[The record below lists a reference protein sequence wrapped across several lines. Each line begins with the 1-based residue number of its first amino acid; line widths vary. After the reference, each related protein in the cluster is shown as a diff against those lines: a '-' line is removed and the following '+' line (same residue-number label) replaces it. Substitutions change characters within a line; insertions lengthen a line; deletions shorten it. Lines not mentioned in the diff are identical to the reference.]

1 MTDLQNYVDGLFR
14 HQPLT
19 PEIQDLKEEIVSNMM
34 AKRDDLMA
42 QGMDA
47 ESATQKAKESL
58 PAVDFLIDGNQL
70 TDVGTYRLECMQSVL
85 LNCILFWIFS
95 LPLLFVGPAFLSYV
109 GSVLVLAAGCAYA
122 WMKYHPV
129 NGVAVLSVTASERRR
144 KLVWMI
150 WGLFFLVSAG
160 MMAAVTFGSN
170 LWFGRPV
177 SVSGPYEMASIAMRF
192 YLPLLTI
199 FVPLT
204 FGSFSRL
211 LTKNRKG
218 GEDE

>member
-1 MTDLQNYVDGLFR
+1 
-14 HQPLT
+14 
-19 PEIQDLKEEIVSNMM
+19 
-34 AKRDDLMA
+34 
-42 QGMDA
+42 
-47 ESATQKAKESL
+47 
-58 PAVDFLIDGNQL
+58 
-70 TDVGTYRLECMQSVL
+70 
-85 LNCILFWIFS
+85 
-95 LPLLFVGPAFLSYV
+95 
-109 GSVLVLAAGCAYA
+109 
-122 WMKYHPV
+122 MKYHPV

-144 KLVWMI
+144 KLVWVI

-177 SVSGPYEMASIAMRF
+177 SISGPYEMASIAMRF

>member
-70 TDVGTYRLECMQSVL
+70 TDVGTYRMECMQSVL

-95 LPLLFVGPAFLSYV
+95 LSLLFVGPAFLSYV
-109 GSVLVLAAGCAYA
+109 GGVLVLAAGCTYA

-144 KLVWMI
+144 KLVWVI

-177 SVSGPYEMASIAMRF
+177 SISGPYEMASVAMRF

-204 FGSFSRL
+204 FGSFSRF

>member
-1 MTDLQNYVDGLFR
+1 MTNLQSYVDGLFR

-85 LNCILFWIFS
+85 LNCTLFWIFS

-109 GSVLVLAAGCAYA
+109 GVVLVLAAGCAYA

-144 KLVWMI
+144 KLVWVI
-150 WGLFFLVSAG
+150 WGLFFLVLAG

-177 SVSGPYEMASIAMRF
+177 SISGPYEMAGIVMRF

-211 LTKNRKG
+211 LTKHRKG

>member
-85 LNCILFWIFS
+85 LNCVLFWIFS
-95 LPLLFVGPAFLSYV
+95 LPLLFVGPAFLGYV
-109 GSVLVLAAGCAYA
+109 GGVLVLAAGCAYA

-160 MMAAVTFGSN
+160 MMAAVTFGS
-170 LWFGRPV
+170 
-177 SVSGPYEMASIAMRF
+177 PYERATIAMRF

-211 LTKNRKG
+211 LTKHRKG

>member
-70 TDVGTYRLECMQSVL
+70 TDVGTYRMECMQSVL
-85 LNCILFWIFS
+85 LNCVLFWIFS

-109 GSVLVLAAGCAYA
+109 GGIFVLAAGCAYA

-144 KLVWMI
+144 KLVWVI

-177 SVSGPYEMASIAMRF
+177 SISGPYEMASIAMRF

>member
-85 LNCILFWIFS
+85 LNCVLFWIFS
-95 LPLLFVGPAFLSYV
+95 LPLLFVGPAFLGYV
-109 GSVLVLAAGCAYA
+109 GGVLVLAAGCAYA

-177 SVSGPYEMASIAMRF
+177 SISGPYEMATIAMRF

-211 LTKNRKG
+211 LTKHRKG

>member
-34 AKRDDLMA
+34 AKRDDLME

-85 LNCILFWIFS
+85 LNCVLFWIFS
-95 LPLLFVGPAFLSYV
+95 LPLLFVGPAFLCYV
-109 GSVLVLAAGCAYA
+109 GGILVLAAGCAYA

-129 NGVAVLSVTASERRR
+129 SGVAVLSVTASERRR
-144 KLVWMI
+144 KLVWVI

-177 SVSGPYEMASIAMRF
+177 SISGPYEMATIAMRF

>member
-70 TDVGTYRLECMQSVL
+70 TDVGKYRLECMQSVL

-109 GSVLVLAAGCAYA
+109 GGIFVLAAGCAYA

-144 KLVWMI
+144 KLVWVI
-150 WGLFFLVSAG
+150 WELFFLVSAG

-177 SVSGPYEMASIAMRF
+177 SVSGPYEMASVAMRF

-204 FGSFSRL
+204 FGRFSRL
-211 LTKNRKG
+211 LTKKQKG
-218 GEDE
+218 WGG